1 MGGDTSHFIFI
12 VIRPFIN
19 PKNLNNVN
27 NKKNFLFIIR
37 LNILNYV
44 RHSV

>member
-27 NKKNFLFIIR
+27 NKKLFIYNTIEYFK
-37 LNILNYV
+37 LCT
-44 RHSV
+44 S